1 MKSLK
6 LILNLMLLAVVAT
19 ACSKKKGGGAAAPAK
34 QSHYYMQNNNCY
46 ERDTDKQVDD
56 SYCESNYQGGQCV
69 GYVYYIKYSGSRI
82 EYIDRVRCDQ
92 NSLYNECED
101 PEAYARPGEQVVC
114 EDADYG
120 NSLY

>member
-19 ACSKKKGGGAAAPAK
+19 ACSKKKSGAAPAPK
-34 QSHYYMQNNNCY
+34 EQNYYLQGNNCY
-46 ERDTDKQVDD
+46 ERGTDKQVDR
-56 SYCESNYQGGQCV
+56 SKCEDNYEGGRCV
-69 GYVYYIKYSGSRI
+69 GYVYYIMYSGSNIR
-82 EYIDRVRCDQ
+82 YIDRVSCPQ
-92 NSLYNECED
+92 NSLHAECED

-114 EDADYG
+114 EDEAYG